1 MKIASSAAVRAAE
14 QQLFAQGR
22 ISSLQLMDRVISRL
36 VELFRPGRSELA
48 DFHPEHIIVAAGKGN
63 NAGDAIGLAAA
74 LRLPVTLLSTCPPD
88 QLSPDT
94 RAQLA
99 RIPAELLN
107 RQAPEPRPNT
117 LLIDGLLGS
126 GASGPLREPIRSL
139 ARQLNRLRT
148 ASPRSLTLAIDIPT
162 GLDADTGRPDPDAI
176 RADISCPI
184 GCVKPG
190 MLRDG
195 AEQCVGRL
203 LPIPLPEISIA
214 EDPSSGQAPRAVAD
228 LDLMR
233 GWLPPRPRNSYKN
246 SIGRIALIAGS
257 PGMIGAA
264 QLAAEAALHA
274 GAGLISLHCPR
285 SIYPIL
291 AARIAAEI
299 MVQPI
304 DSIAD
309 IREPQA
315 RALLIGPGLGTALS
329 QSEKNALRQLAEQFP
344 GTVVLDADGLNIAAA
359 DHWQPRP
366 NWILTPH
373 PGEMRRLLPSAPN
386 DRLETALLYRRQHSA
401 TLLLKGARTLI
412 VGDEG
417 ITYNSSGGPCMAN
430 GGQGDVLSGVI
441 TALAAQGLSPCRAAA
456 LGAWAC
462 GQSALL
468 AQTRRGLPPAVTP
481 GEVSRGI
488 GEALAMLPGA

>member
-22 ISSLQLMDRVISRL
+22 ISSLQLMDRVIARL

-148 ASPRSLTLAIDIPT
+148 ASPRSFTLAIDIPT

-203 LPIPLPEISIA
+203 LPIPHMPPPINFERALAGNGKSIT
-214 EDPSSGQAPRAVAD
+214 
-228 LDLMR
+228 
-233 GWLPPRPRNSYKN
+233 
-246 SIGRIALIAGS
+246 IAYLG
-257 PGMIGAA
+257 GAREEKGF
-264 QLAAEAALHA
+264 QCLS
-274 GAGLISLHCPR
+274 GLI
-285 SIYPIL
+285 
-291 AARIAAEI
+291 
-299 MVQPI
+299 Q
-304 DSIAD
+304 
-309 IREPQA
+309 
-315 RALLIGPGLGTALS
+315 ALS
-329 QSEKNALRQLAEQFP
+329 QKEHQKTLHYMIQTSGIEILSTEYERRIMSETLAQLKKEKTAQVDLVGSMRESSDYYKMLENTDIVLLPYINIVPKRYYATSGILAEAMAL
-344 GTVVLDADGLNIAAA
+344 GKVAVVPA
-359 DHWQPRP
+359 
-366 NWILTPH
+366 
-373 PGEMRRLLPSAPN
+373 
-386 DRLETALLYRRQHSA
+386 ETWLARQIE
-401 TLLLKGARTLI
+401 R
-412 VGDEG
+412 
-417 ITYNSSGGPCMAN
+417 SGG
-430 GGQGDVLSGVI
+430 GVI
-441 TALAAQGLSPCRAAA
+441 FDSPEELPQKVEEAICNYSDLQEKALQYSGIWRQFNNLDTYLTVLMEYFLPQVKTPLS
-456 LGAWAC
+456 
-462 GQSALL
+462 
-468 AQTRRGLPPAVTP
+468 TRSSN
-481 GEVSRGI
+481 EN
-488 GEALAMLPGA
+488 